1 MELDTRIQ
9 QNGYKNEHCKQNMRE
24 IVEGIYTGEAT
35 SGKLAN
41 EVACEP
47 NMP

>member
-24 IVEGIYTGEAT
+24 IEGIYTGEAT
-35 SGKLAN
+35 SGWQAN